1 MTQSK
6 LADAYVT
13 DPDFGYAIRKDVQA
27 LMNTMVATTGPDIA
41 TLAAPDARAMYAQ
54 MVLATDLPARPL
66 ERVEDLS
73 FSGPRGE
80 IRVRLFDRRAKREAG
95 PAVVFFHGGGFVMGS
110 LDIAAPL
117 CAEIAHEMDL
127 PVISVDYG
135 LAPEHPFPS
144 APVDCEAAAR
154 WVASSPDAFGFDV
167 TALILTGESA
177 GGLLTI
183 TTTIALRDN
192 PADVPVVLQAPV
204 VPVLEIWADYP
215 SRKFPGYTFTMGAM
229 PWVEG
234 HYKPDSEDWR
244 AAPLKAGLAG
254 LPPAVIVTAEMDV
267 LRDDGRAY
275 AAALIQAGNQMVT
288 YQEAPGTVHGFYLFR
303 KVCPSSCADIAKYI
317 SAMKSALDG
326 ETALRKAEA
335 AL

>member
-1 MTQSK
+1 MTSSK
-6 LADAYVT
+6 LPNAYVT

-27 LMNTMVATTGPDIA
+27 LLQTMVATTGPDIA
-41 TLAAPDARAMYAQ
+41 TLTASDARVMYEQ
-54 MVLATDLPARPL
+54 MTLATDLPARPI
-66 ERVEDLS
+66 ERVQDLTFPGS
-73 FSGPRGE
+73 RGE
-80 IRVRLFDRRAKREAG
+80 IRVRLFDRRAKRAAG

-117 CAEIAHEMDL
+117 CAEIAHELDL

-135 LAPEHPFPS
+135 LAPEHPFP
-144 APVDCEAAAR
+144 AAQVDCDAAAR
-154 WVASSPDAFGFDV
+154 WVASSSDALGFDV
-167 TALILTGESA
+167 TGLILTGESA

-204 VPVLEIWADYP
+204 VPVLEMWADYP
-215 SRKFPGYTFTMGAM
+215 SRKYPGYTFTMGAM

-234 HYKPDSEDWR
+234 HYRPDPEDWR

-254 LPPAVIVTAEMDV
+254 LPPAVVVTAEMDV

-275 AAALIQAGNQMVT
+275 AVALIQAGNRMVI

-303 KVCPSSCADIAKYI
+303 KACPSSSADVANYI
-317 SAMKSALDG
+317 GAMKAALDG

-335 AL
+335 AI